1 MPVFKYQ
8 ALLRGRKQEGVIT
21 ADHRNDAMV
30 KLRSQRLTIIGMKEV
45 GSSARSIGDEP
56 VTRSKLEK
64 RAAGIFTKAIQVE
77 QAIRQLAS
85 LLKAGVPILTALKIS
100 ARQAPWYL
108 SRALQCVAVKV
119 GSGTSFSE
127 ALKTEAPFI
136 GEVSIG
142 LIAVGEANGSLDQMC
157 FFAASL
163 MERRREVRD
172 KIIQALSY
180 PAVVVLIACGT
191 GYFLMTKV
199 IPKITKFIEMRA
211 GNMPAITQLLI
222 DFSNFIKAYG
232 VYLALMPIFI
242 AIAIIVCRR
251 NPVTGSGIDYVFMK
265 IPLIGKILIASS
277 NAVWTRTLGMLLRS
291 GINIISALMLT
302 QNTLRNL
309 HVKQQFSLIK
319 DVIEQGQ
326 PLSTG
331 MKISTLASLSPMAE
345 AMVQIGENTGT
356 VDDGLLHVAEFS
368 EVELDR
374 RLGLLVKMVE
384 PALFIVVGGMVG
396 FVYIAFFM
404 GLMAASRSVG

>member
-21 ADHRNDAMV
+21 AGHRNDAMT
-30 KLRSQRLTIIGMKEV
+30 KLRDKGLTIIGMKEV
-45 GSSARSIGDEP
+45 GASGSTGGP

-64 RAAGIFTKAIQVE
+64 RTAGIFTKAIQVE

-108 SRALQCVAVKV
+108 SRALYCVAGKV
-119 GSGTSFSE
+119 ASGTSFSD
-127 ALKTEAPFI
+127 ALKTEAAFI
-136 GEVSIG
+136 GDVSIG

-157 FFAASL
+157 SFAASL
-163 MERRREVRD
+163 LERRREVRD

-180 PAVVVLIACGT
+180 PAVVVVIACGT

-232 VYLALMPIFI
+232 IYLAVLPIFI
-242 AIAIIVCRR
+242 AIALAIGRR
-251 NPVTGSGIDYVFMK
+251 NPAAGCRIDFVMLK
-265 IPLIGKILIASS
+265 IPLIGKVLIASS

-291 GINIISALMLT
+291 GINIISALILT
-302 QNTLRNL
+302 QDTLKNQ
-309 HVKQQFSLIK
+309 HVKQQFSLIRN
-319 DVIEQGQ
+319 VIEQGQ

-368 EVELDR
+368 EAELDR
-374 RLGLLVKMVE
+374 RLSLLVKLVE